1 MSNFLLIGKSFF
13 RLREYLD
20 EHNHVYITLLDK
32 NLEKSHKTDDTVLC
46 DFSSVDSMIETAKNI
61 NKTFKLDGVFS
72 IYENYILPTAQIADA
87 LGLPGLPLDSAKA
100 CTDKELMREMFNN
113 APEQISPD
121 FTVVRST
128 NDLIDFANSHK
139 FPLILK
145 PANLVK
151 SLLVTKANNLDEL
164 IQQYQSALGQ
174 IDSIYRKYAPN
185 RDPKMLVEEFI
196 EGKIYSV
203 DAFIDEEGS
212 VSVLDQIVDYQT
224 GHDIGYNDNF
234 HYSRLLPSELS
245 PEKIQALRHTAK
257 IGCESLGMK
266 SSPAHIEI
274 IYSQE
279 GPRIVEI
286 GARNGGYRERMH
298 DLANGI
304 DILGNA
310 LKLSLGEKTD
320 IKATKNESCVVLEL
334 FPYHSGIFTEISHV
348 EELKHLE
355 SLKYFSQKRKVGDII
370 GKSSEGHKTAA
381 IIILHNS
388 NKEQFDKDY
397 RFVNDN
403 VKIITKL

>member
-20 EHNHVYITLLDK
+20 SHNHSYVTLLDK
-32 NLEKSHKTDDTVLC
+32 NLEKSHKTSDSVLC
-46 DFSSVDSMIETAKNI
+46 DFSSVESMIDTAKNI
-61 NKTFKLDGVFS
+61 NATFKIDGVFS
-72 IYENYILPTAQIADA
+72 IYENYILPTAQVAKA
-87 LGLPGLPLDSAKA
+87 LGLPGLPVESAKA
-100 CTDKELMREMFNN
+100 CTDKELMRNLFSK

-121 FTVVRST
+121 FTVVKSKE
-128 NDLIDFANSHK
+128 DLIGFAESHK

-151 SLLVTKANNLDEL
+151 SLLVTKANDLEEL
-164 IQQYQSALGQ
+164 LKQYDLAMAQ
-174 IDSIYRKYAPN
+174 IDTIYKKYSPN
-185 RDPKMLVEEFI
+185 REPKMLVEEFI

-203 DAFIDEEGS
+203 DAFIDEEGN
-212 VSVLDQIVDYQT
+212 VSVLDQVVDYQT

-245 PEKIQALRHTAK
+245 QEKISALRHAAK

-266 SSPAHIEI
+266 SSPAHVEI
-274 IYSQE
+274 IFSRD

-310 LKLSLGEKTD
+310 LQLSLGKKPF

-334 FPYHSGIFTEISHV
+334 FPYHGGIFSEISHLT
-348 EELKHLE
+348 ELKHLE
-355 SLKYFSQKRKVGDII
+355 SLVYFSQKSKIGDII
-370 GKSSEGHKTAA
+370 GKSSEGYKTAA
-381 IIILHNS
+381 IIILHNLD
-388 NKEQFDKDY
+388 KDQFDKDY
-397 RFVNDN
+397 KFVNDN
-403 VKIITKL
+403 VKILTK